1 MSKAKIDINTCIGCG
16 VCESTC
22 PVGAIKLGA
31 DGKAVV
37 DASKCTECGSCV
49 GACPVSAIK
58 I

>member
-1 MSKAKIDINTCIGCG
+1 MSKAKIDTNTCIGCG

-22 PVGAIKLGA
+22 PAGAIKLGP

-37 DASKCTECGSCV
+37 DTSKCTECGSCV